1 MNGEN
6 KIGYYAVIPSS
17 VLFNE
22 NLKPNEKLLYAVI
35 TVLANK
41 EGYCFASNNYLAD
54 LFNSKSHTISNW
66 ISHLSKLNFVH
77 VELIKS
83 DNNEIIQRRIYI
95 NDIPY
100 VIKMTYPYSIKK
112 TESMSQKGQYNNDIY
127 NKIDRFFY
135 YIIEGKT
142 ENSESFS
149 KKEKIEF
156 WSLLEKLELNYT
168 KEQLKIITDENI
180 EKLKIILYALKKLFL
195 SNKSQLITKVK
206 RNDLISLYDNCINR
220 QIEYEGTEKEIN
232 NFFEYYYVSLI
243 KSLER
248 NFY

>member
-6 KIGYYAVIPSS
+6 QIGYYAVMPAP

-22 NLKPNEKLLYAVI
+22 DLKPNEKLLYAVI

-54 LFNSKSHTISNW
+54 LFNSKPHTISNW
-66 ISHLSKLNFVH
+66 ISHLSKLNFVR
-77 VELIKS
+77 VELIRS

-127 NKIDRFFY
+127 NKIDRFY
-135 YIIEGKT
+135 NYIIKREEKNP
-142 ENSESFS
+142 EPFN
-149 KKEKIEF
+149 KIEEIDF
-156 WSLLEKLELNYT
+156 WKILKNIEFDYT
-168 KEQLKIITDENI
+168 EEMIKIFTEENI
-180 EKLKIILYALKKLFL
+180 EKLKIIIYALKELYMSNRRQLVYRVTREKLMF
-195 SNKSQLITKVK
+195 V
-206 RNDLISLYDNCINR
+206 YDNCKNK
-220 QIEYEGTEKEIN
+220 QTEYEGTIKQIN
-232 NFFEYYYVSLI
+232 NFFEYYYTSLI
-243 KSLER
+243 RSLEK
-248 NFY
+248 NY

>member
-1 MNGEN
+1 MNEID
-6 KIGYYAVIPSS
+6 KIGYYAVIPSP

-54 LFNSKSHTISNW
+54 LFNSKPHTISNW
-66 ISHLSKLNFVH
+66 ISHLSKLNFVR
-77 VELIKS
+77 VELIRS

-127 NKIDRFFY
+127 NKIDRFFN
-135 YIIEGKT
+135 YIIKRE
-142 ENSESFS
+142 
-149 KKEKIEF
+149 EKNPEHFNKIDEIEF
-156 WSLLEKLELNYT
+156 WRILKNIEFDYT
-168 KEQLKIITDENI
+168 EEIIKIFTEENI
-180 EKLKIILYALKKLFL
+180 EKLKIIIYALKELYM
-195 SNKSQLITKVK
+195 SNRRQLIYRVTREKLMFV
-206 RNDLISLYDNCINR
+206 YDNCKNK
-220 QIEYEGTEKEIN
+220 QTEYEGTIKQIN
-232 NFFEYYYVSLI
+232 NFFEYYYTSLI
-243 KSLER
+243 RSLEK
-248 NFY
+248 NY

>member
-6 KIGYYAVIPSS
+6 QIGYYAVIPAP

-22 NLKPNEKLLYAVI
+22 DLKPNEKLLYAVI

-54 LFNSKSHTISNW
+54 LFNSKPHTISNW

>member
-1 MNGEN
+1 MNEEN
-6 KIGYYAVIPSS
+6 PIGYYAVIPSP

-54 LFNSKSHTISNW
+54 LFNSKPHTISNW
-66 ISHLSKLNFVH
+66 ISHLSKLNFVR
-77 VELIKS
+77 VELIRS

-127 NKIDRFFY
+127 NKIDRFY
-135 YIIEGKT
+135 NYIIKRE
-142 ENSESFS
+142 
-149 KKEKIEF
+149 EKNPEPFNEIEEIEF
-156 WSLLEKLELNYT
+156 WRILKNIEFDYT
-168 KEQLKIITDENI
+168 EEIIKIFTEENI
-180 EKLKIILYALKKLFL
+180 EKLKIILYALKELYM
-195 SNKSQLITKVK
+195 SNRRQLIYRVTREKLMFV
-206 RNDLISLYDNCINR
+206 YDNCKNK
-220 QIEYEGTEKEIN
+220 QIEYEGTVKQIN
-232 NFFEYYYVSLI
+232 NFFEYYYKSLI
-243 KSLER
+243 RSLEKS
-248 NFY
+248 FY

>member
-1 MNGEN
+1 MNEEN
-6 KIGYYAVIPSS
+6 PIGYYAVISS
-17 VLFNE
+17 PVLFNE

-54 LFNSKSHTISNW
+54 LFNSKPHTISNW

-77 VELIKS
+77 VELIRS

-127 NKIDRFFY
+127 NKIDRFY
-135 YIIEGKT
+135 NYIIKRE
-142 ENSESFS
+142 
-149 KKEKIEF
+149 EKSPKPFNKIEEIEF
-156 WSLLEKLELNYT
+156 WRILKNVEFDYT
-168 KEQLKIITDENI
+168 EEIIKIFTEENI
-180 EKLKIILYALKKLFL
+180 EKLKIIIYALKELYMSNRRQLVYRVTREKLMF
-195 SNKSQLITKVK
+195 V
-206 RNDLISLYDNCINR
+206 YDNCKNK
-220 QIEYEGTEKEIN
+220 QTEYEGTIKQIN
-232 NFFEYYYVSLI
+232 NFFEYYYISLI
-243 KSLER
+243 RSLEK
-248 NFY
+248 NY

>member
-6 KIGYYAVIPSS
+6 QIGYYAVMPAP

-22 NLKPNEKLLYAVI
+22 DLKPNEKLLYAVI

-54 LFNSKSHTISNW
+54 LFNSKPHTISNW
-66 ISHLSKLNFVH
+66 ISHLSKLNFVR
-77 VELIKS
+77 VELIRS

-127 NKIDRFFY
+127 NKIDRFY
-135 YIIEGKT
+135 NYIIKRE
-142 ENSESFS
+142 
-149 KKEKIEF
+149 EKNPEPFNKIEEIEF
-156 WSLLEKLELNYT
+156 WRILKNVEFDYT
-168 KEQLKIITDENI
+168 EEIIKIFTEENI
-180 EKLKIILYALKKLFL
+180 EKLKIIIYALKELYM
-195 SNKSQLITKVK
+195 SNRRQLIYRVTREKLMFV
-206 RNDLISLYDNCINR
+206 YDNCKNK
-220 QIEYEGTEKEIN
+220 QTEYEGTIKQIN
-232 NFFEYYYVSLI
+232 NFFEYYYTSLI
-243 KSLER
+243 RNLEK
-248 NFY
+248 NY

>member
-1 MNGEN
+1 MNEEN
-6 KIGYYAVIPSS
+6 PIGYYAVIPSP

-54 LFNSKSHTISNW
+54 LFNSKPHTISNW
-66 ISHLSKLNFVH
+66 ISHLSKLNFVR
-77 VELIKS
+77 VELIRS

-127 NKIDRFFY
+127 NKIDRFY
-135 YIIEGKT
+135 NYIIKREDKNP
-142 ENSESFS
+142 EPFNEI
-149 KKEKIEF
+149 EEIEF
-156 WSLLEKLELNYT
+156 WRILKNIEFDYT
-168 KEQLKIITDENI
+168 EEIIKIFTEENI
-180 EKLKIILYALKKLFL
+180 EKLKIIIYALKELYM
-195 SNKSQLITKVK
+195 SNRRQLIYRVTREKLMFV
-206 RNDLISLYDNCINR
+206 YDNCKNK
-220 QIEYEGTEKEIN
+220 QTEYEGTIKQIN
-232 NFFEYYYVSLI
+232 NFFEYYYTSLI
-243 KSLER
+243 RSLEK
-248 NFY
+248 NY